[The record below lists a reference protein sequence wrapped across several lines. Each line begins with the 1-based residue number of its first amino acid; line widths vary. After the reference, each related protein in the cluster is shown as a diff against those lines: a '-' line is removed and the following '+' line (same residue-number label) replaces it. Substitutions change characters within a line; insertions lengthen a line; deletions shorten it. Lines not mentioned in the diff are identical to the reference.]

1 MARAIFNGTVIAES
15 EAFEIVEGNV
25 YFPPDAFRSDL
36 FQDTEQT
43 TFCGWKGTANYYT
56 VAVDGET
63 AETHSLYGLE
73 GEETADLGR
82 ACLLTRRLLEQGV
95 RFVTPSA
102 GDATGVF
109 ALHLDPADVT
119 TSLRDDAVKWK
130 FRMVYGSVTNKLLIY
145 ANFKVT

>member
-1 MARAIFNGTVIAES
+1 MALPDFFPKTDQVFDIGGPNGLLLVGQS
-15 EAFEIVEGNV
+15 F
-25 YFPPDAFRSDL
+25 DRS
-36 FQDTEQT
+36 FS
-43 TFCGWKGTANYYT
+43 FK
-56 VAVDGET
+56 
-63 AETHSLYGLE
+63 SLVKALDSSTCGLE
-73 GEETADLGR
+73 SADFTGFTLVGDIVD
-82 ACLLTRRLLEQGV
+82 AGNAVLASFT
-95 RFVTPSA
+95 VTPSA